1 MKRGPSAQRRHL
13 AVWFPFLPTERRKRV
28 RAIEGPPDAPLVLID
43 KVGSALRL
51 AAVDPNALAQGLS
64 PGMTLA
70 DARARLPE
78 LRAEPYEP
86 DADAGLLAW
95 LLDDFGRFTPM
106 AALDAPHGLILDVT
120 GCGHLFGGELELG
133 RAVRART
140 TRIGLTARMAL
151 AGTPQSARALC
162 RFGSGGMFNPDNARR
177 AIRAL
182 PVLALE
188 ISDRDTQ
195 ALRRAGLKTI
205 GEVDD
210 RPRASLAARFG
221 SVLPTRLDRMLE
233 LEDARITPH
242 RPAAP
247 ISADR
252 MLMEP
257 VTEDTHVETVL
268 GDLLV
273 DVCTLLERSGLG
285 ARVLRLRL
293 FRVDDGVR
301 WLEAHSARP
310 TRDPVML
317 ARLFRERMTVEG
329 EALDPGFGFDH
340 LRLEVALSEPLSAEQ
355 TAFDQQPSRSKAL
368 GDLTDR
374 LAARLGEGAVLRI
387 EAVDSHLPERATR
400 WLPTS
405 QAVVSKPD
413 RALHVSGTVPV
424 RPLRIFDP
432 PQPIDAIALA
442 PDSPPA
448 RFRWRRVDHRVVSA
462 EGPERIEGEWWR
474 RRERVRDYYRVEDA
488 EGHRFWVFRA
498 GRFGEEPPPR
508 WYLHGLFP

>member
-1 MKRGPSAQRRHL
+1 
-13 AVWFPFLPTERRKRV
+13 
-28 RAIEGPPDAPLVLID
+28 
-43 KVGSALRL
+43 
-51 AAVDPNALAQGLS
+51 
-64 PGMTLA
+64 MTLA

-86 DADAGLLAW
+86 DADAGLLAR
-95 LLDDFGRFTPM
+95 LLEDFGRFTPM

-120 GCGHLFGGELELG
+120 GCSHLFGGELELG
-133 RAVRART
+133 RAVRGRT
-140 TRIGLTARMAL
+140 TRLGLTARLAL

-162 RFGSGGMFNPDNARR
+162 RFGPGGMFGTDSAKR
-177 AIRAL
+177 AVRAL
-182 PVLALE
+182 SVAALE
-188 ISDRDTQ
+188 IPERDTQ

-205 GEVDD
+205 GEVDE

-221 SVLPTRLDRMLE
+221 ATLPAHLDRLLE

-247 ISADR
+247 ITADR
-252 MLMEP
+252 VLLEP
-257 VTEDTHVETVL
+257 ITEDAHVETVL
-268 GDLLV
+268 GDLLIE
-273 DVCTLLERSGLG
+273 VCGLLERSGRG

-301 WLEAHSARP
+301 WLEARSARP
-310 TRDPVML
+310 TRDPVMI
-317 ARLFRERMTVEG
+317 ARLFRERMGAEG

-340 LRLEVALSEPLSAEQ
+340 LRLEVVRSEVLSTEQ

-374 LAARLGEGAVLRI
+374 LAARLGEDAVMRI
-387 EAVDSHLPERATR
+387 EVVDSHLPERATR
-400 WLPTS
+400 WRHTS

-413 RALHVSGTVPV
+413 KAPSPSVSTPV

-432 PQPIDAIALA
+432 PQPIEAIALA

-448 RFRWRRVDHRVVSA
+448 RFRWRRVDHRVVSS

-488 EGHRFWVFRA
+488 EGRRFWVFRA

>member
-1 MKRGPSAQRRHL
+1 
-13 AVWFPFLPTERRKRV
+13 
-28 RAIEGPPDAPLVLID
+28 
-43 KVGSALRL
+43 
-51 AAVDPNALAQGLS
+51 
-64 PGMTLA
+64 MTLA
-70 DARARLPE
+70 DARARVPE
-78 LRAEPYEP
+78 VRAEPYEP
-86 DADAGLLAW
+86 DADTALMGR

-106 AALDAPHGLILDVT
+106 AALDGPHGLILDVT

-133 RAVRART
+133 RTVRART
-140 TRIGLTARMAL
+140 TRLGLTARLAL

-162 RFGSGGMFNPDNARR
+162 RFGPGGMFETDSARR

-182 PVLALE
+182 PVAALE
-188 ISDRDTQ
+188 IPDRDTQ

-205 GEVDD
+205 GDVDD

-221 SVLPTRLDRMLE
+221 AVLPTRLDRLLE

-242 RPAAP
+242 RPAAS
-247 ISADR
+247 ITADR
-252 MLMEP
+252 VLLEP
-257 VTEDTHVETVL
+257 ITEDAHVETVL
-268 GDLLV
+268 GDLLA
-273 DVCTLLERSGLG
+273 DVCGLLERSGLG
-285 ARVLRLRL
+285 ARGLRLRL

-301 WLEAHSARP
+301 WLEARSARP
-310 TRDPVML
+310 TRDPMMI
-317 ARLFRERMTVEG
+317 ARLFKERMAAEG

-340 LRLEVALSEPLSAEQ
+340 LRLEVDLSEALSAEQ
-355 TAFDQQPSRSKAL
+355 TAFDQRPSRSKVL

-374 LAARLGEGAVLRI
+374 LAARLGQDAVVRI

-400 WLPTS
+400 WRPTS
-405 QAVVSKPD
+405 QAVVGKSDKT
-413 RALHVSGTVPV
+413 SGTSNSTPV

-432 PQPIDAIALA
+432 PQPIEAIALA

-448 RFRWRRVDHRVVSA
+448 RFRWRRVDHRVVSS

-488 EGHRFWVFRA
+488 EGRRFWVFRA

>member
-1 MKRGPSAQRRHL
+1 MKRGPTAQRRYL
-13 AVWFPFLPTERRKRV
+13 AVWFPFLSTERSERV
-28 RAIEGPPDAPLVLID
+28 RANKGPPDAPLVLID
-43 KVGSALRL
+43 KVGNALRL
-51 AAVDPNALAQGLS
+51 AAVDPSALAEGLS

-70 DARARLPE
+70 DARARVPE

-86 DADAGLLAW
+86 DADAGLLGR

-120 GCGHLFGGELELG
+120 GCGHLFGGELKLG

-140 TRIGLTARMAL
+140 TRLGLTARMAL

-162 RFGSGGMFNPDNARR
+162 RFGSGGMFNADRTRR

-188 ISDRDTQ
+188 LSDRDTQ

-205 GEVDD
+205 GDVDD
-210 RPRASLAARFG
+210 RPRVSLAARFG
-221 SVLPTRLDRMLE
+221 SVLPMRLDRLFE

-242 RPAAP
+242 RPSAP
-247 ISADR
+247 IKADR
-252 MLMEP
+252 VLMEP
-257 VTEDTHVETVL
+257 VTEDIHVETVL

-273 DVCTLLERSGLG
+273 DVCALLERSRLG
-285 ARVLRLRL
+285 ARVVRLRL
-293 FRVDDGVR
+293 FRVDYGVR
-301 WLEAHSARP
+301 WLEARSARP
-310 TRDPVML
+310 TRDPVMI
-317 ARLFRERMTVEG
+317 ARLFSERMTALG

-340 LRLEVALSEPLSAEQ
+340 LRLEVVLSETLSTEQ
-355 TAFDQQPSRSKAL
+355 ATFDPQPSQSQVL

-374 LAARLGEGAVLRI
+374 LAARLGEDAVMRI

-400 WLPTS
+400 WRPTS
-405 QAVVSKPD
+405 HALVNKPNEAASPLCS
-413 RALHVSGTVPV
+413 RPV

-432 PQPIDAIALA
+432 PQSIEAIALA

-448 RFRWRRVDHRVVSA
+448 RFRWRRVDHRVVSS

-474 RRERVRDYYRVEDA
+474 RRERVRDYYRIEDTD
-488 EGHRFWVFRA
+488 GRRFWVFRA

>member
-1 MKRGPSAQRRHL
+1 MKRGPSPSRRHL
-13 AVWFPFLPTERRKRV
+13 AVWFPFLPTERMERV
-28 RAIEGPPDAPLVLID
+28 RATEGPPDAPLVLID
-43 KVGSALRL
+43 KVGGALRL

-78 LRAEPYEP
+78 LSAEAYEP
-86 DADAGLLAW
+86 DADAGLLAR
-95 LLDDFGRFTPM
+95 LLEDFGRFTPM

-120 GCGHLFGGELELG
+120 GCGHLFGGELDLG

-140 TRIGLTARMAL
+140 TRLGLTARMAM

-162 RFGSGGMFNPDNARR
+162 RFGSGGMFTSDRARR

-182 PVLALE
+182 PVAALE
-188 ISDRDTQ
+188 IPDRDTQ

-221 SVLPTRLDRMLE
+221 AVLPTRLDRLLE
-233 LEDARITPH
+233 LEDTRITPH
-242 RPAAP
+242 RPAASITSDRVLLEP
-247 ISADR
+247 I
-252 MLMEP
+252 
-257 VTEDTHVETVL
+257 TEDSHVETVL
-268 GDLLV
+268 RDLLA
-273 DVCTLLERSGLG
+273 DVCALLERSGLG
-285 ARVLRLRL
+285 ARVLGLRL
-293 FRVDDGVR
+293 FRVDAGVR
-301 WLEAHSARP
+301 WLEARSARA
-310 TRDPVML
+310 TRDPLMI
-317 ARLFRERMTVEG
+317 ARLFKERMAAAG
-329 EALDPGFGFDH
+329 DPLDPGFGFDH
-340 LRLEVALSEPLSAEQ
+340 LRLEVVRSEPLATEQ

-374 LAARLGEGAVLRI
+374 LAARLGEGCVLRI
-387 EAVDSHLPERATR
+387 EALNSHLPERATR
-400 WLPTS
+400 WRPTS
-405 QAVVSKPD
+405 QASISKPEKVCNV
-413 RALHVSGTVPV
+413 AEPTPV

-432 PQPIDAIALA
+432 PQPIEAIALA

-448 RFRWRRVDHRVVSA
+448 RFRWRRVDHRVVSS

-488 EGHRFWVFRA
+488 EGRRFWVFRA

>member
-1 MKRGPSAQRRHL
+1 M
-13 AVWFPFLPTERRKRV
+13 
-28 RAIEGPPDAPLVLID
+28 
-43 KVGSALRL
+43 
-51 AAVDPNALAQGLS
+51 AAVDAQALAQGLS

-78 LRAEPYEP
+78 LRADPYKP
-86 DADAGLLAW
+86 DADAGLLVR
-95 LLDDFGRFTPM
+95 LLEDFGRFTPM
-106 AALDAPHGLILDVT
+106 AAMDVPHGLILDVT

-133 RAVRART
+133 RAVRTRT
-140 TRIGLTARMAL
+140 SRVGLTARLAL

-162 RFGSGGMFNPDNARR
+162 RFGSGGMFSTDSARR

-182 PVLALE
+182 PVAALE
-188 ISDRDTQ
+188 ISDRDAQ

-205 GEVDD
+205 GDVDK

-221 SVLPTRLDRMLE
+221 AALPTRLDRLLE

-247 ISADR
+247 ITADR
-252 MLMEP
+252 MLLEP
-257 VTEDTHVETVL
+257 ITEDAHVETVL
-268 GDLLV
+268 GDLLA
-273 DVCTLLERSGLG
+273 DVCALLERAGLG

-301 WLEAHSARP
+301 WLQARSARP
-310 TRDPVML
+310 TRDPVL
-317 ARLFRERMTVEG
+317 IARLFRERMGAEG

-340 LRLEVALSEPLSAEQ
+340 LRLEVMRSEPLAVEQ
-355 TAFDQQPSRSKAL
+355 TTLDQRPSRGKAL
-368 GDLTDR
+368 VDLTDR

-387 EAVDSHLPERATR
+387 ESVDSHLPERATR
-400 WLPTS
+400 WRPTS
-405 QAVVSKPD
+405 QAAMSKPD
-413 RALHVSGTVPV
+413 KVATPSGTTPV

-432 PQPIDAIALA
+432 PQPIEAIALA

-448 RFRWRRVDHRVVSA
+448 RFRWRRVDHRVVSS

-488 EGHRFWVFRA
+488 EGRRFWVFRA

>member
-1 MKRGPSAQRRHL
+1 M
-13 AVWFPFLPTERRKRV
+13 ERTRTV
-28 RAIEGPPDAPLVLID
+28 EGSPDAPLVLID
-43 KVGSALRL
+43 KVGGALRL
-51 AAVDPNALAQGLS
+51 AAVDPNALAEGLS

-70 DARARLPE
+70 DARARAPE
-78 LRAEPYEP
+78 LKAEPYEP
-86 DADAGLLAW
+86 DADAKLLGR
-95 LLDDFGRFTPM
+95 LLEDFGRFTPM
-106 AALDAPHGLILDVT
+106 AALDPSHGLILDVT
-120 GCGHLFGGELELG
+120 GCGPLFGGELALG
-133 RAVRART
+133 QAVKART
-140 TRIGLTARMAL
+140 TRFGLTARLAL

-162 RFGSGGMFNPDNARR
+162 RFGSGGMFSTESARR

-182 PVLALE
+182 PVSALE

-205 GEVDD
+205 GDVDE

-221 SVLPTRLDRMLE
+221 AALPTRLDRLLE

-247 ISADR
+247 IRADR
-252 MLMEP
+252 MLLEP
-257 VTEDTHVETVL
+257 ITEDAHVETVL
-268 GDLLV
+268 GDLLA
-273 DVCTLLERSGLG
+273 DVCVLLERSGQG

-301 WLEAHSARP
+301 WLEARSARP
-310 TRDPVML
+310 TRDPRMI
-317 ARLFRERMTVEG
+317 ARLFRERMTAEG

-340 LRLEVALSEPLSAEQ
+340 LRLEVVLSEPLAAEQ

-374 LAARLGEGAVLRI
+374 LAARLGEGAVLRV

-400 WLPTS
+400 WRPTS
-405 QAVVSKPD
+405 QAAMSKPD
-413 RALHVSGTVPV
+413 KVATPAGGTPV

-432 PQPIDAIALA
+432 PQPIEAIALA

-448 RFRWRRVDHRVVSA
+448 RFRWRRVDHRVVSS

-488 EGHRFWVFRA
+488 EGRRFWVFRA
-498 GRFGEEPPPR
+498 GLFGEEPPPR

>member
-1 MKRGPSAQRRHL
+1 
-13 AVWFPFLPTERRKRV
+13 
-28 RAIEGPPDAPLVLID
+28 
-43 KVGSALRL
+43 
-51 AAVDPNALAQGLS
+51 VDPHALAEGLS

-78 LRAEPYEP
+78 LRAEHYEP
-86 DADAGLLAW
+86 DADATLMGR

-120 GCGHLFGGELELG
+120 GCSHLFGGELALG
-133 RAVRART
+133 QAVRART
-140 TRIGLTARMAL
+140 TRLGLTARLAL

-162 RFGSGGMFNPDNARR
+162 RFGSGGLFSADSARR

-182 PVLALE
+182 PVAALE
-188 ISDRDTQ
+188 IPDRDTQ
-195 ALRRAGLKTI
+195 ALKRAGLKTI

-221 SVLPTRLDRMLE
+221 AVLPTRLDRLLE

-247 ISADR
+247 ITSDR
-252 MLMEP
+252 VLLEP
-257 VTEDTHVETVL
+257 ITEDSHVETVL

-273 DVCTLLERSGLG
+273 EVCALLERSGLG
-285 ARVLRLRL
+285 ARMLRLRL

-301 WLEAHSARP
+301 WLEARSARA
-310 TRDPVML
+310 TRDPVKI
-317 ARLFRERMTVEG
+317 ARLFKERMAAEG

-340 LRLEVALSEPLSAEQ
+340 LRLEVVRSEPLAAEQ

-374 LAARLGEGAVLRI
+374 LAAKLGEGSVLRI

-400 WLPTS
+400 WRPTS
-405 QAVVSKPD
+405 QAINTDKASSTAGP
-413 RALHVSGTVPV
+413 TPV
-424 RPLRIFDP
+424 RPLRIFEP
-432 PQPIDAIALA
+432 PQPIEAIALA

-448 RFRWRRVDHRVVSA
+448 RFRWRRVDHRVVSS

-488 EGHRFWVFRA
+488 EGRRFWVFRA